1 MPLFDGRVLA
11 GILGHELRHRGVSDD
26 SARHVAQ
33 SLVEASVRGV
43 DSHGINLFPYYV
55 SAVEGGRINRTPAL
69 RVVTRR
75 PALAT
80 LDADHGF
87 GHHAGSVAMQLA
99 MEMADDTGVGVV
111 GVRQSTHFGA
121 AAYFAHQ
128 ASRLGYA
135 AFAFTNADALVKA
148 YGAGEAIFGTN
159 PVCFSVPIEGEEP
172 FCLDMA
178 TSRVS
183 WNKVMNKRRGS
194 EQMPAGWACDGQGEP
209 TTNPDHARML
219 EPSGE
224 YKGYGLGM
232 MVEILCAGF
241 MDGPFGKDIA
251 PMYGSPLTERRSIS
265 HFFMAIS
272 IRDFVDVNRFRQRMR
287 SLADRI
293 RSLPRPSRQSSE
305 EAAPVMVPGDP
316 EKKTFELRTREGIP
330 VDDAK
335 YAEFLAVSTD
345 FAKALIK

>member
-1 MPLFDGRVLA
+1 MPQFDGRVLPA
-11 GILGHELRHRGVSDD
+11 ILEHELRRRGVSED
-26 SARHVAQ
+26 SARHVGE

-43 DSHGINLFPYYV
+43 DSHGIDLFPYYV
-55 SAVEGGRINRTPAL
+55 SAVEGGRINGAPEL
-69 RVVTRR
+69 RIVTRR

-80 LDADHGF
+80 LDAGDGF

-99 MEMADDTGVGVV
+99 MEMADHTGVGVV

-128 ASRLGYA
+128 ASRRGYA
-135 AFAFTNADALVKA
+135 AFAFTNADALVRA
-148 YGAGEAIFGTN
+148 YGSGEAIFGTN

-183 WNKVMNKRRGS
+183 WNKVMNKRRRR
-194 EQMPAGWACDGQGEP
+194 ELMPPDWACDGRGEP
-209 TTNPDHARML
+209 TTDPGRARML

-241 MDGPFGKDIA
+241 MDGPFGKDIL
-251 PMYGSPLTERRSIS
+251 PMYGSPLNERRSIS

-272 IRDFVDVNRFRQRMR
+272 IRDFVDVDRFRHRMR
-287 SLADRI
+287 SLVNRI
-293 RSLPRPSRQSSE
+293 RALSPKDGAQG
-305 EAAPVMVPGDP
+305 AAPVMVPGDP
-316 EKKTFELRTREGIP
+316 EKKASELRTREGIP
-330 VDDAK
+330 VDDDK
-335 YAEFLAVSTD
+335 YADFLAVSTD
-345 FAKALIK
+345 FAKALRK

>member
-1 MPLFDGRVLA
+1 MPRFDGRVLP
-11 GILGHELRHRGVSDD
+11 GILGSVLRRRGVSED
-26 SARHVAQ
+26 SARHVAE

-55 SAVEGGRINRTPAL
+55 SALEGGRINGTPAL

-99 MEMADDTGVGVV
+99 TEMADETGVGVV

-128 ASRLGYA
+128 ASRRGYA

-148 YGAGEAIFGTN
+148 HGAAEAFFGTN
-159 PVCFSVPIEGEEP
+159 PICFSVPIEGEEP

-183 WNKVMNKRRGS
+183 WNKVMNKRSRG
-194 EQMPAGWACDGQGEP
+194 EQMPAGWASNSDGEP
-209 TTNPDHARML
+209 TTDPGDARML

-241 MDGPFGKDIA
+241 MDGPFGKDIL
-251 PMYGSPLTERRSIS
+251 PMYGSALTETRNIS
-265 HFFMAIS
+265 HFFVAIN
-272 IRDFVDVNRFRQRMR
+272 IRDLIDVDRFGQRMR
-287 SLADRI
+287 SMVNRI
-293 RSLPRPSRQSSE
+293 RALPPKESAE
-305 EAAPVMVPGDP
+305 GPAPVMVPGDP
-316 EKKTFELRTREGIP
+316 EKQAFERRTREGIP

-335 YAEFLAVSTD
+335 YAEFLALAAD
-345 FAKALIK
+345 FAKALHK

>member
-1 MPLFDGRVLA
+1 MPAFDGRVLPE
-11 GILGHELRHRGVSDD
+11 ILGTELRRRGVSEE
-26 SARHVAQ
+26 SARHVAE

-55 SAVEGGRINRTPAL
+55 SAVTGGRINGSPEL

-99 MEMADDTGVGVV
+99 MEMADHTGVGVV

-128 ASRLGYA
+128 ASRRGYA

-148 YGAGEAIFGTN
+148 YGAGEALFGTN

-183 WNKVMNKRRGS
+183 WNKVMNKRRRG
-194 EQMPAGWACDGQGEP
+194 EQIPAGWACDERGEP
-209 TTNPDHARML
+209 TTDPDRARML
-219 EPSGE
+219 RR
-224 YKGYGLGM
+224 
-232 MVEILCAGF
+232 A
-241 MDGPFGKDIA
+241 
-251 PMYGSPLTERRSIS
+251 GSPKG
-265 HFFMAIS
+265 MAS
-272 IRDFVDVNRFRQRMR
+272 
-287 SLADRI
+287 A
-293 RSLPRPSRQSSE
+293 
-305 EAAPVMVPGDP
+305 
-316 EKKTFELRTREGIP
+316 
-330 VDDAK
+330 
-335 YAEFLAVSTD
+335 
-345 FAKALIK
+345 

>member
-1 MPLFDGRVLA
+1 MPQFDGRVLS
-11 GILGHELRHRGVSDD
+11 GILDNELRRRGVSDD
-26 SARHVAQ
+26 SARHVAA
-33 SLVEASVRGV
+33 SLIEASVRGV

-55 SAVEGGRINRTPAL
+55 SAVEGGRINRAPAL
-69 RVVTRR
+69 CVLTRR

-99 MEMADDTGVGVV
+99 MDMADQTGVGVV
-111 GVRQSTHFGA
+111 GVRRSTHFGA

-128 ASRLGYA
+128 ASRRGYA
-135 AFAFTNADALVKA
+135 AFSFTNADALVKA

-159 PVCFSVPIEGEEP
+159 PVCFSVPMEGEEP

-178 TSRVS
+178 TSHVS
-183 WNKVMNKRRGS
+183 WNKVMNKRRRG
-194 EQMPAGWACDGQGEP
+194 EQMPAGWACDARGEP
-209 TTNPDHARML
+209 TTDPDQARML

-241 MDGPFGKDIA
+241 MDGPFGKDIL

-272 IRDFVDVNRFRQRMR
+272 IRDFTDLDRFRQRIR
-287 SLADRI
+287 SLANRI
-293 RSLPRPSRQSSE
+293 RTLSRQSSQLSQG
-305 EAAPVMVPGDP
+305 AAPVMIPGDP
-316 EKKTFELRTREGIP
+316 EKRTFELRTREGIP
-330 VDDAK
+330 MDDAT
-335 YAEFLAVSTD
+335 YAEFLGLSKD
-345 FAKALIK
+345 FAKARLT